1 MRRERIVNQN
11 FSINLKRL
19 RELRGYTQHAFADA
33 TGLKR
38 NTIACYETARRECDF
53 DTLLLFAD
61 ILKCSTD
68 ELLKPCVESDKQETN
83 FLATDYP
90 NTMNPEI
97 KGYIYIMTNPSF
109 KEYVK
114 IGYADDVER
123 RLNELNRSECIPYS
137 FRIYATYAV
146 TSRLLDKNVH
156 SIIDRL
162 NPDLRS
168 VETVNGQK
176 RVREFYAMD
185 PEKAYKILE
194 AIAEMHGCTER
205 LVLKKMTVDE
215 EREEK
220 EAQDIVKE
228 SRTRSN
234 NFTFSEWQIP
244 VGATLQYRFDA
255 SITCKVVD
263 ERRVE
268 YNGEI
273 MYLTGVAK
281 KCLGKATGVCGPDYF
296 IYKGTKLWDIEGRI
310 NSIEEL

>member
-1 MRRERIVNQN
+1 MNQN

-19 RELRGYTQHAFADA
+19 RELRGYTQQTFADA

-38 NTIACYETARRECDF
+38 NTIACYETERRECDF

-68 ELLKPCVESDKQETN
+68 ELLKPYAESDKQETN
-83 FLATDYP
+83 FLVTDFP
-90 NTMNPEI
+90 NTVNSEI

-109 KEYVK
+109 EEYVK

-123 RLNELNRSECIPYS
+123 RLNELNRSECVPYS

-185 PEKAYKILE
+185 PEKAYNILE

-205 LVLKKMTVDE
+205 LVLNKPTVDE

-244 VGATLQYRFDA
+244 VGAILQYRFDA

-281 KCLGKATGVCGPDYF
+281 KRLGKATGVCGPDYF
-296 IYKGTKLWDIEGRI
+296 MYKGAKLWDIEGRI
-310 NSIEEL
+310 NSTEKV

>member
-1 MRRERIVNQN
+1 MNQN

-205 LVLKKMTVDE
+205 LVLKKLTVDE

>member
-1 MRRERIVNQN
+1 MNQN

-68 ELLKPCVESDKQETN
+68 ELLKPCVESNKQETN

-205 LVLKKMTVDE
+205 LVLKKLTVDE

>member
-1 MRRERIVNQN
+1 MNQN

-83 FLATDYP
+83 FLETDYP

-205 LVLKKMTVDE
+205 LVLKKLTVDE